1 MSPQVFHL
9 PDLGEGLTEAALVRW
24 MVAVGDTI
32 TVDQAI
38 AEVETAKSIVEL
50 PSPYA
55 GTVLALHGEEGES
68 ILTGAPVIEVGSGGD
83 GGSSP
88 AADSSDD
95 ASPSAASPSTDEHE
109 AYRQEEQA
117 GSGNVLIGY
126 GTGAGPAK
134 GRRRRRGDADSQTT
148 PVDRKAAASVA
159 APASAPAPAP
169 IDAPLSGPVAVRS
182 PIVRRLARELG
193 IDPRTVTPSG
203 SDGAVTRADVL
214 RAAESGAATPGTA
227 PAAPVDTSAS
237 QGNAVAAPRAT
248 GPLNV
253 LRTEPFSPLRKAVSA
268 KLSQSRAEIPEATV
282 WVDVDL
288 TELWQLRPQ
297 MAQPG
302 EKPPSLTALFARYTL
317 LALQQYPLLA
327 SRLNERADEITV
339 FDGTSLGIAVDTPRG
354 LMVPVIHRAE
364 HLTVADL
371 DGALR
376 DLSRVAREGRTPP
389 EQLRDSTFTLNN
401 YGGFGVDGSAAII
414 NHPEVALLGVGRV
427 LERPWV
433 VDGEIVA
440 RRIAQL
446 SLVFDHRVC
455 DGGYAAGFLRTVVD
469 LLEHPLRAY
478 PQI

>member
-32 TVDQAI
+32 SVDQAI

-55 GTVLALHGEEGES
+55 GVVLALHGEEGES
-68 ILTGAPVIEVGSGGD
+68 ILTGAPVIEVGSGA
-83 GGSSP
+83 
-88 AADSSDD
+88 AADASSHPAPNP
-95 ASPSAASPSTDEHE
+95 ASASTAEHE

-134 GRRRRRGDADSQTT
+134 GRRRRRGHTEDPPSPAARTT
-148 PVDRKAAASVA
+148 AAAAPTPAPSA
-159 APASAPAPAP
+159 APVT
-169 IDAPLSGPVAVRS
+169 GPVAVRS

-214 RAAESGAATPGTA
+214 RAAESGAVAPVTT
-227 PAAPVDTSAS
+227 PAARGAAAAS
-237 QGNAVAAPRAT
+237 QGDAAPAPRAT
-248 GPLNV
+248 GPLAV
-253 LRTEPFSPLRKAVSA
+253 LRTEPFTPLRKAVSA

-288 TELWQLRPQ
+288 TELWGLRSD

-302 EKPPSLTALFARYTL
+302 ERPPSLTAIFARYTL
-317 LALQQYPLLA
+317 LALAEYPLLA
-327 SRLNERADEITV
+327 SRLNERGDEITV
-339 FDGTSLGIAVDTPRG
+339 FEGTSLGIAVDTPRG
-354 LMVPVIHRAE
+354 LMVPVIHRADQRSISE
-364 HLTVADL
+364 L
-371 DGALR
+371 DGDLR
-376 DLSRVAREGRTPP
+376 ELGRVAREGRTPP

-414 NHPEVALLGVGRV
+414 NHPEVALLGIGRV

-455 DGGYAAGFLRTVVD
+455 DGGYAAGFLRTIVD

-478 PQI
+478 PNL